1 MKVEDEKDLGRKVK
15 NGESTIEVEG
25 DLAGKIIRIKVTG
38 DVAWLVCVGAIGV
51 ALASTLM
58 APATAGVSEVASLVA
73 GSVAATTLGVSTTVT
88 AVLIAVGGG
97 GVGVLNKL
105 RDYKMEKLTD
115 EHIILHR
122 RK

>member
-1 MKVEDEKDLGRKVK
+1 MKVEDEEDLGKKVK
-15 NGESTIEVEG
+15 NEEPTIEVEG
-25 DLAGKIIRIKVTG
+25 DLAKKVIKIKVTG
-38 DVAWLVCVGAIGV
+38 NVAWLVCAGAIGV

-58 APATAGVSEVASLVA
+58 APATAGTSEIASVVA

-105 RDYKMEKLTD
+105 RDYEMEKLDD
-115 EHIILHR
+115 EHIVLHR

>member
-1 MKVEDEKDLGRKVK
+1 MKAEDEKDLGRKVK